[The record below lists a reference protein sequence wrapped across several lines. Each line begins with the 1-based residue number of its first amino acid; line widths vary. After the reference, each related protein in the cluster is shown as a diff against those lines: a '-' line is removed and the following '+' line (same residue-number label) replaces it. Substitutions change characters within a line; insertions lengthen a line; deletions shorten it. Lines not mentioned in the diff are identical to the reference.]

1 MTYAQDLSSSL
12 EELGC
17 PDLRRTYALEEL
29 GCPDLRQ
36 AIVGVSVLVSSCLS
50 PCKNLTFRLELNSGQ
65 FEIRLLLFLAGV
77 DQPRALRGGWGIPQ
91 EYVNPGG
98 LVP

>member
-36 AIVGVSVLVSSCLS
+36 AIVGVSVLVFL
-50 PCKNLTFRLELNSGQ
+50 PAKTLHFGLNLILDSLKFGYYY
-65 FEIRLLLFLAGV
+65 FLLGSISH
-77 DQPRALRGGWGIPQ
+77 ALYAVGG
-91 EYVNPGG
+91 EYRRNM
-98 LVP
+98 